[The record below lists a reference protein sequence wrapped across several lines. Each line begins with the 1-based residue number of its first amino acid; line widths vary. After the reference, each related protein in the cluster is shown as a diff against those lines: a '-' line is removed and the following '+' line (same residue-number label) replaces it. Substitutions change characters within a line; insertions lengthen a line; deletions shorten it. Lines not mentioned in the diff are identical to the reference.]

1 MHTVEVQ
8 TKACFH
14 CGRTGIVEVPV
25 AVWPELQHWLLYRRA
40 AGGRYIQDILPDMP
54 PEYREM
60 LITGIHP
67 DCWKQLFAEENE
79 EGWGW

>member
-1 MHTVEVQ
+1 MNTVTIPTRVCSVCEQEGFVHVPEAKLPEVLRWF
-8 TKACFH
+8 TERH
-14 CGRTGIVEVPV
+14 D
-25 AVWPELQHWLLYRRA
+25 
-40 AGGRYIQDILPDMP
+40 YIQNILPDMP

-67 DCWKQLFAEENE
+67 DCWKQMFAEENE